1 MATLWSY
8 YYIHGFGIPTQPRPD
23 TEFDQTGTID
33 IRAYYIR
40 HVSRIILLY
49 YVAIIIF
56 AVAQKDTLTDVF
68 LAASFV
74 QFLLTGEATCPLA
87 GQWYICLPAIIWG
100 LMHLKRPMLWLCIAI
115 VISPAVRFVALAAQT
130 L

>member
-8 YYIHGFGIPTQPRPD
+8 YYIHSFGIPTQPRPD

-115 VISPAVRFVALAAQT
+115 VISPAVRFVALATQT

>member
-1 MATLWSY
+1 M
-8 YYIHGFGIPTQPRPD
+8 
-23 TEFDQTGTID
+23 
-33 IRAYYIR
+33 
-40 HVSRIILLY
+40 SRIIPLY

-74 QFLLTGEATCPLA
+74 QFLLTGKLIVPV
-87 GQWYICLPAIIWG
+87 GRSMVYLPASAIIWG

-115 VISPAVRFVALAAQT
+115 VISLAVRFVALAAQT